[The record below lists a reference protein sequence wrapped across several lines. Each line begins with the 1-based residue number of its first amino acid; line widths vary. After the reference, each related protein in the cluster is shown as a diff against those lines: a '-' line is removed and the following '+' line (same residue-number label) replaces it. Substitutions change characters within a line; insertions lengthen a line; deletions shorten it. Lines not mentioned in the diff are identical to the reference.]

1 MTIGTSLFVIAFG
14 AILRFAVTKDK
25 LWGIQLDTAGLILM
39 IVGGLGLILGL
50 WLYSRARAEVVTPT
64 RTPPPPA

>member
-1 MTIGTSLFVIAFG
+1 MTIGTSLFVIAVG

-39 IVGGLGLILGL
+39 IVAVVLLVL
-50 WLYSRARAEVVTPT
+50 WLGPLLF
-64 RTPPPPA
+64 